1 MYQIFMR
8 SQTGGLTEINIL
20 LLQGSVGKHLTAQLL
35 SEILEVF
42 IS

>member
-20 LLQGSVGKHLTAQLL
+20 LLQGSVGKHLTQLL

-42 IS
+42 IY